1 MGLEKHRRKRDFQA
15 TKTAARPKDD
25 AALPDFV
32 RPQLAT
38 LVDAVPHGDD
48 WLHEIKF
55 DGYRVLCR
63 IENRR
68 VVFLT
73 REGHDWTH
81 RFNFL
86 TGAAL
91 DVARAGRAARR

>member
-15 TKTAARPKDD
+15 TKTAARPKND

-73 REGHDWTH
+73 REGHD
-81 RFNFL
+81 
-86 TGAAL
+86 L
-91 DVARAGRAARR
+91 DPSLQFFDRCRTRVARAGRAARR